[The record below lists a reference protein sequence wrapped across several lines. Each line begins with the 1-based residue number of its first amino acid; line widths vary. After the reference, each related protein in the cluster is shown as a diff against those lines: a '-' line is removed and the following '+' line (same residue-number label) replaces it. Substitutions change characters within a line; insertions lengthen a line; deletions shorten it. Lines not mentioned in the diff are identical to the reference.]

1 MTYKRV
7 IKRKEEKSFELILH
21 FGTLLWKF
29 VGDKAQTLGNKEALA
44 ATCAVY
50 SNQEDINH

>member
-7 IKRKEEKSFELILH
+7 IKRNEEKSFKLILH
-21 FGTLLWKF
+21 FGKLLCKF
-29 VGDKAQTLGNKEALA
+29 VGDQAQTLGNKEALA

-50 SNQEDINH
+50 SHQEDINH